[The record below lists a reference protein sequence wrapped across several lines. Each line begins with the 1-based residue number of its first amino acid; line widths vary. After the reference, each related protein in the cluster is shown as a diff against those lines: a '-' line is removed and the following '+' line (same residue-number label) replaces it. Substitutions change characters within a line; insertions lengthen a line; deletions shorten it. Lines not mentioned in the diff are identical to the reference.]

1 MKKIMLATDFSER
14 SDRAFRRATLL
25 ARQFDASLTIVHA
38 VDDDRPRRIVDAA
51 RDEAEKLLRQIAA
64 TLREVDRIA
73 CETRVIPAAAFMG
86 IAQAVRDAKPDLLVI
101 GSHRRQVLRDVFI
114 GTTAERTIRTV
125 DCPVLMVNATPAGN
139 YRHILQTTDL
149 SDCSRSA
156 LQRLPALGIGA
167 RTRNSMLHVFDAPAL
182 RLAFSHSMPKDQQES
197 YLAEERKG
205 ASRDLSGFLESA
217 KLGNCDP
224 IVRYDKQEAPQEI
237 LNVAREEEADL
248 IVLSTHGRSG
258 LGKFL
263 IGSVTEQ
270 VLRTSPVDV
279 LAIPPLPR
287 R

>member
-38 VDDDRPRRIVDAA
+38 VDDDRPRRIVAAA

-64 TLREVDRIA
+64 TLQEVDRIA
-73 CETRVIPAAAFMG
+73 CETRVILAAPFMG
-86 IAQAVRDAKPDLLVI
+86 IAQAARDAKPDLLVI

-125 DCPVLMVNATPAGN
+125 DCPVLMVNAMPAGY
-139 YRHILQTTDL
+139 YRHVLQTTDL

-156 LQRLPALGIGA
+156 LQRFPALGIGA
-167 RTRNSMLHVFDAPAL
+167 RARNSMLHVFDAPAL

-205 ASRDLSGFLESA
+205 ASRDLSDFLAPA

-237 LNVAREEEADL
+237 LNVAKEEGADL

-258 LGKFL
+258 LGKLL

-279 LAIPPLPR
+279 LAIPPLPIR
-287 R
+287 